1 MSNVQTDKKMTG
13 AVMVVGG
20 GISGMQSSLD
30 LAESGFKVYLLDEKP
45 AIGGTMARL
54 DKTFP
59 TNDCAMCI
67 MSPKL
72 VDTGRHKNIQII
84 TGAKITDVGGEPG
97 NFKVKVHQKARYI
110 DLAKCT
116 GCGDCARACPVEL
129 PNEFNG
135 NIDIRK
141 ATYKLYAQATP
152 NAFAIDKRGVAPCKA
167 ACPAGVNVQGYVQLV
182 KSGKFVD
189 AWKMIYRDMP
199 FPAVL
204 GRICAHPCQTACNR
218 AKIDEAVQI
227 KNLKRMA
234 ADVAYGKMEELPLP
248 EKAAQREEKVA
259 VIGAGPAGLACAH
272 FLALQG
278 YQVTVLEALPVTGG
292 MMRVGIPEYRLP
304 KKWVDLEV
312 DLVKRLGVEIKL
324 NTALGKDITIDE
336 LFKQGYKAIFLGVGA
351 QKGLKL
357 NIPGS
362 DLAGIATAV
371 EMLRQVGLGEK
382 VEVGSK
388 VAIIGGGNVAMDAAR
403 VSRRLGAEVHVF
415 SLEAEG
421 KLPADPEEIHEAIEE
436 GISFHYAQSVQ
447 EIKGSNGK
455 VNGFVTANV
464 TSLFDE
470 QGRFAPKC
478 GEVLTSWEGFDGVVV
493 AIGQSPDLSFAGDK
507 PLTNERGNRLV
518 ADPDTL
524 ATNVQGIFAGGDAF
538 TGPRL
543 LIDAVAAGKRAA
555 ESIHRYIRGEDLKVG
570 RTFKVPEEK
579 ISPMR
584 QKVHEVPVVAAESPR
599 VADANVRAG
608 NFEEVALG
616 YDEEQAKAEAERCL
630 NCAVCSECLQCV
642 DACLP
647 KAINH
652 DMQDQDFELEVGA
665 LVLNPGFKP
674 YDPTDLKLYGYGKF
688 PNVVTSIQFER
699 ILSASGPFAGHMV
712 RPSDHKEPTKIA
724 WIQCVGS
731 RNEKIGNGFCS
742 SVCCMYAIKQAMIAK
757 EHSHDPLDTT
767 LFYMDMRTP
776 GKDFERYQN
785 RAKEEHGI
793 NFVRSRI
800 YEISPAADGSDD
812 LTIRYADED
821 GTIRYDNFDMVVLS
835 IGLTPPEGAKEL
847 GAAAGIELD
856 KYGFCRSQEYSPG
869 CSSRPGVFVSGAF
882 GEPKDIPE
890 TVVDASA
897 AAAMASRLLAP
908 ARGTLTTKQEY
919 PPEKDVINKA
929 PRVGVF
935 VCNCGINI
943 GAVVKVSEVAEFAR
957 SLHGVVHAEEFLFTC
972 SADNIIKIKERIK
985 EHDLNRVVVASCTPR
1000 THAPLFQSS
1009 MKEAGLN
1016 PYLYEHANIR
1026 EQSSWVHRDRPAD
1039 ATAKAMDL
1047 VKMAVAK
1054 VRLLKPV
1061 QTAFIDVNQRT
1072 LVVGGGV
1079 AGMTNALSLAEQGYP
1094 VTLVERTAALGGKAS
1109 ELRYSLA
1116 GQDIP
1121 GFLAK
1126 LKADVEANPLIDV
1139 ALSAQVD
1146 EVTGYLGNYI
1156 TTLLQDDGNKIEV
1169 PHGAVIVATGADA
1182 IEPTEYLY
1190 GSSPAVITQTAL
1202 EQKLAATGLGDAK
1215 TVVMINCVGS
1225 REPERPYCSRVC
1237 CTHAIKNALKIKT
1250 LNPDANV
1257 VILYRDIRTYG
1268 FKEEYYTEA
1277 RRLGVIFIRYN
1288 VDHKPE
1294 VTASGDKVL
1303 VTVMDH
1309 VLQQK
1314 VQIQADI
1321 LALANGIKPRQDT
1334 ERLSQLFKVPLNADG
1349 FYLEAHMKLRPVDFA
1364 ADGLY
1369 LCGLAH
1375 GPKNISETIAQANA
1389 ASVRA
1394 VTLLSKGR
1402 LESLGITA
1410 EVDPELCKGCG
1421 ICVSACAYGARVL
1434 DERKGIALVR
1444 EVLCQGCG
1452 ACVAACP
1459 SGATQQ
1465 KGFEKQQLLAMMD
1478 AALG

>member
-84 TGAKITDVGGEPG
+84 TGANITDVSGEPG

-227 KNLKRMA
+227 KNLKRLA
-234 ADVAYGKMEELPLP
+234 ADVAYRNMEGLPLP
-248 EKAAQREEKVA
+248 EKPEQREEKVA
-259 VIGAGPAGLACAH
+259 VIGAGPAGLSCAH

-278 YQVTVLEALPVTGG
+278 YQVTVFEALPVTGG

-357 NIPGS
+357 NVPGN

-371 EMLRQVGLGEK
+371 EMLRKVGLGEK

-447 EIKGSNGK
+447 EIKGNNGK
-455 VNGFVTANV
+455 VSGFVTANV

-478 GEVLTSWEGFDGVVV
+478 GDVLTSWEGFDGVVV

-543 LIDAVAAGKRAA
+543 LIDAVGAGKRAA
-555 ESIHRYIRGEDLKVG
+555 ESIHRYIQGEDLKAG
-570 RTFKVPEEK
+570 RTFKIPEEK

-584 QKVHEVPVVAAESPR
+584 QKVHEVPVASAESQR

-642 DACLP
+642 EACLP

-665 LVLNPGFKP
+665 LILNPGFKP

-821 GTIRYDNFDMVVLS
+821 GTIRYDTFDMVVLS

-957 SLHGVVHAEEFLFTC
+957 SLPGVVHAEEFLFTC

-1094 VTLVERTAALGGKAS
+1094 VTLVERTAALGGKAT
-1109 ELRYSLA
+1109 ELRYSLT

-1139 ALSAQVD
+1139 VLNAQVD

-1156 TTLLQDDGNKIEV
+1156 TTLLQDDGNKLEV
-1169 PHGAVIVATGADA
+1169 PHGAVIVATGAEA
-1182 IEPTEYLY
+1182 MEPTEYLY
-1190 GSSPAVITQTAL
+1190 GSSPAVITQTTL
-1202 EQKLAATGLGDAK
+1202 EQRLAAAGLGDAK

-1237 CTHAIKNALKIKT
+1237 CTHAIKNALKIKK
-1250 LNPDANV
+1250 LNPEANV

-1277 RRLGVIFIRYN
+1277 RRLGVIFIRYS

-1321 LALANGIKPRQDT
+1321 LALANGIKPREDT

-1349 FYLEAHMKLRPVDFA
+1349 YYLEAHMKLRPVDFA

-1421 ICVSACAYGARVL
+1421 ICVSACVYGARVL